1 MAKWPK
7 NTITKCRL
15 FNMELRKYIQATA
28 KIIIPSID
36 HLQLVEYK
44 GRELDFA
51 YGMQEYHTS
60 FRRMFKQLIR
70 LIWH

>member
-1 MAKWPK
+1 
-7 NTITKCRL
+7 
-15 FNMELRKYIQATA
+15 MELKKYIESTA
-28 KIIIPSID
+28 KVIIPSID

-44 GRELDFA
+44 NKELDFA

-70 LIWH
+70 IICR